1 MRSRRSRACTPGAS
15 PWTATRST
23 SPTRRRPR
31 SAPTRAIK
39 SCATR
44 RSGRTI
50 RSRRSPRAVQRSTSR
65 PAPAN
70 RSSGSTPTEARPRS
84 PAGRPASPRS
94 GWRSRP
100 TAPST
105 CSARTAST
113 AGATAS
119 STSPRARGARAF
131 AATAGRPPRRSLTHP
146 RTSRSTAPAG
156 SYIADTGNGRVRRV
170 DADGTIRTVIGT
182 EAEPRCVTRGGDDA
196 QALDPRR
203 CVGVESL
210 AADSR
215 GNLFLATRGVAY
227 VLGLTPAGRYGV
239 VAGDGVAGWYEGDRR
254 AASVRV
260 GHIRALA
267 VGAHDD
273 LFVAEYSPLP
283 RVRRIAAPA
292 GAIGARPGSREPAP
306 QPVCRGDRQ
315 VDDEHHA
322 GGPGRRARS
331 RRAAAGDRPVR
342 GRRRPLG
349 ARWRRT
355 ASRTTPSATCAG
367 SPNTAASS
375 RRSASTSAARPERSA
390 SACRSTAA
398 SGGGSGDGESL
409 GDFAEKRC
417 GLLGGMFGVDRG
429 RGEALLRRLPAL
441 LGRAPRSGRRRATSR
456 RGGGRW
462 PRSPTPSSRPAG
474 KAAARSIA

>member
-1 MRSRRSRACTPGAS
+1 MLAPDGTLYVLSENRVYRWRDGKFDVAAGTGRAGLRGDGGPA
-15 PWTATRST
+15 TAAQLD
-23 SPTRRRPR
+23 
-31 SAPTRAIK
+31 APKDI
-39 SCATR
+39 
-44 RSGRTI
+44 
-50 RSRRSPRAVQRSTSR
+50 AVD
-65 PAPAN
+65 
-70 RSSGSTPTEARPRS
+70 G
-84 PAGRPASPRS
+84 AGR
-94 GWRSRP
+94 
-100 TAPST
+100 
-105 CSARTAST
+105 
-113 AGATAS
+113 
-119 STSPRARGARAF
+119 
-131 AATAGRPPRRSLTHP
+131 L
-146 RTSRSTAPAG
+146 
-156 SYIADTGNGRVRRV
+156 YIADTGNGRVRRV

-306 QPVCRGDRQ
+306 EPVCRAIANWTTNTTQLALVDERDPVALRQ
-315 VDDEHHA
+315 VIDRFAADAVRLDALAPDGIDDDTERNVRWITEYRRKLA
-322 GGPGRRARS
+322 AFGFDIRRAT
-331 RRAAAGDRPVR
+331 RAQRVGLQID
-342 GRRRPLG
+342 
-349 ARWRRT
+349 
-355 ASRTTPSATCAG
+355 G
-367 SPNTAASS
+367 SD
-375 RRSASTSAARPERSA
+375 
-390 SACRSTAA
+390 
-398 SGGGSGDGESL
+398 GGGSGDGESL

-417 GLLGGMFGVDRG
+417 GLLGGMFGVTAA
-429 RGEALLRRLPAL
+429 EAKRFCVAYQRFSDAHRDPDAKGYEPA
-441 LGRAPRSGRRRATSR
+441 RRRALATIPDSVIPPGR
-456 RGGGRW
+456 EGRGQVDRVI
-462 PRSPTPSSRPAG
+462 RLFTDKLCVVAD
-474 KAAARSIA
+474 